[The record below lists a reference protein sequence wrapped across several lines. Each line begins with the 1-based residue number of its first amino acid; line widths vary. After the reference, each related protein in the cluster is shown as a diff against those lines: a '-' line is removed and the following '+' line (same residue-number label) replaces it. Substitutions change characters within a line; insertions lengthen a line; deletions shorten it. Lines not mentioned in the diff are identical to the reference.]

1 MKETPLTATH
11 IELGARMMPFA
22 GYNMPVS
29 YSGINEEHINVRNNV
44 GLFDVSHMGQFFLKG
59 ENVLELIQLITS
71 NDASG
76 LSIGQAQY
84 TCMPNKTGG
93 IVDDLLIYKLAED
106 EYMLVVN
113 ASNIEK
119 DFNWISESNSH
130 DVSIED
136 RSDEMALL
144 ALQGPKA
151 GEVLQKLTDTDV
163 SAIEYYHFTI
173 GEIEGISNVIISAT
187 GYTGSGGFE
196 LYLNNKDA
204 VKVWER
210 LLEAGKD
217 HGILPIGLGARDTL
231 RLEMG
236 FCLYGNDI
244 DDNTSPIEAGL
255 GWITKTKKEADF
267 HSRDIFLEQRKE
279 GIKQKLVAFRVEDRR
294 VPRHGYEIVDSDE
307 NLIGRVTSGTLS
319 PSLQIPIGLGYVTK
333 ENSKPGTEI
342 GIKLRNK
349 VLKATVVKLPFYK
362 KEAE

>member
-29 YSGINEEHINVRNNV
+29 YSGINEEHINVRENV

-59 ENVLELIQLITS
+59 EKSLDLIQLISS

-76 LSIGQAQY
+76 LVIGQAQY
-84 TCMPNKTGG
+84 TCMPNKEGG
-93 IVDDLLIYKLAED
+93 IVDDFLVYKLSED

-119 DFNWISESNSH
+119 DFNWISEANTFG
-130 DVSIED
+130 VSIED
-136 RSDEMALL
+136 RSDDMALL

-151 GEVLQKLTDTDV
+151 IEVLKKISNSDI
-163 SAIEYYHFTI
+163 SSIEYYHFTS
-173 GEIEGISNVIISAT
+173 GEVAGISNVIISAT

-196 LYLNNKDA
+196 LYLDNKDA
-204 VKVWER
+204 VTVWNK
-210 LLEAGKD
+210 LLEAGKEEN
-217 HGILPIGLGARDTL
+217 ILPVGLGARDTL

-244 DDNTSPIEAGL
+244 DDKTSPIEAGL
-255 GWITKTKKEADF
+255 GWITKTKKETEF
-267 HSRDIFLEQRKE
+267 HSKEIFVNQRKE
-279 GIKQKLVAFRVEDRR
+279 GIKKKLVAFKVDDRR
-294 VPRHGYEIVDSDE
+294 VPRHGYEIVDKDE
-307 NLIGRVTSGTLS
+307 NVIGTVTSGTLS
-319 PSLQIPIGLGYVTK
+319 PSLQIPIGLGYVKK
-333 ENSKPGTEI
+333 ENAKIGSEI

-349 VLKATVVKLPFYK
+349 VLSATIIKLPFYK
-362 KEAE
+362 KEEK